1 MMYDIL
7 YFAEG
12 TNCGKGTFNMFILTL
27 KYITQSEENI
37 IAILSETFLLL
48 KSILLLL
55 LKV

>member
-1 MMYDIL
+1 MYDIL